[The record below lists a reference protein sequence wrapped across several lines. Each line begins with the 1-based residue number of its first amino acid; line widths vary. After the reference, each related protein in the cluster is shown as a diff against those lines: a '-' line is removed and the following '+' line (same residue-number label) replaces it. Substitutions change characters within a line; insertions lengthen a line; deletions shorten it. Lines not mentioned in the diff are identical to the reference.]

1 MKKRP
6 SSLNQCT
13 HRCTTSSTSSALGTT
28 SRYFQDKI
36 LIPRTIWLKIH
47 YKLSWALF
55 IQISRRFTLS
65 FLTKLTRIWKR
76 LFKETWQVLN
86 AQIESK
92 SDAGNFRINLAF
104 SEMAPGLKVLGVR
117 VTKPKIPEAIRWLAS
132 LNRKAIIY
140 QKKIRKNYELMEA
153 EKTKLMIST
162 QRQKVNRLTHSIYPR
177 AQFVFEIAPTY
188 SWQFILVPF

>member
-1 MKKRP
+1 MDDKSKFIEVLDEEFQRMKKRP

-55 IQISRRFTLS
+55 IQISRRFTS
-65 FLTKLTRIWKR
+65 SYLTKLTRIWKR

-86 AQIESK
+86 AQIECK
-92 SDAGNFRINLAF
+92 SDAEESTFRFNLTF

-117 VTKPKIPEAIRWLAS
+117 VTKPKIPEAIRCLARG
-132 LNRKAIIY
+132 LLKF
-140 QKKIRKNYELMEA
+140 QKWIFL
-153 EKTKLMIST
+153 
-162 QRQKVNRLTHSIYPR
+162 
-177 AQFVFEIAPTY
+177 
-188 SWQFILVPF
+188 